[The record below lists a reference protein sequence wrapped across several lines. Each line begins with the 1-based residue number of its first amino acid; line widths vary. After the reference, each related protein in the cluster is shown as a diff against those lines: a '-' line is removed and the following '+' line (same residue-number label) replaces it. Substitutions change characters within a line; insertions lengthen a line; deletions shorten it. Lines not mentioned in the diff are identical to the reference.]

1 MNPHIYKIQGDLG
14 LKQDG
19 KRGPITNAALLER
32 ADKGGLAVIDLPAGA
47 VNPTKPFS
55 AVGAAFASPSYSG
68 MASVFGAA
76 GGADCTAGRV
86 ALPFHFRLAWDLDQK
101 VSIVSCHKKLAS
113 AFTGIWVDAA
123 KHYGETEFRRLR
135 LDLYGGCF
143 NYRPMRGGSSLSTHA
158 YGAAWDVDPERNQLK
173 WDHNLASL
181 SRSDYAPFWSIV
193 EAYGAVSLGR
203 AKNYDWMHFQ
213 FCKA

>member
-1 MNPHIYKIQGDLG
+1 MNEHIFTIQGKLG

-19 KRGPITNAALLER
+19 KRGPITTAAILEA
-32 ADKGGLAVIDLPAGA
+32 ADSGRLDVISAPKVVAPAP
-47 VNPTKPFS
+47 VQQS
-55 AVGAAFASPSYSG
+55 ATAFASPSYSG

-76 GGADCTAGRV
+76 GGGDCTAGRV
-86 ALPFHFRLAWDLDQK
+86 TLPFSFRLAWDLDQK
-101 VSIVSCHKKLAS
+101 VSIVSCHKKLAG

-181 SRSDYAPFWSIV
+181 ARSEYAPFWNIV

-203 AKNYDWMHFQ
+203 ARDYDWMHFQ
-213 FCKA
+213 FCKV